1 MCRLQKTMLF
11 LRLVRK
17 PGGKR
22 GGAAAVALEV
32 SEELFIARLKSGQ
45 TGFDSSYFPLSVL
58 GRPTGLAKRS
68 FEAKLFP
75 IPAFVKVSG
84 CLGTA
89 CVWAIYVFQMNL
101 ERTLLFWGLGWCWA
115 HFQGGQ
121 GLVSGTA
128 RCAWSLLAEFCPA
141 FWGHFSSGE

>member
-11 LRLVRK
+11 PRLAHK

-32 SEELFIARLKSGQ
+32 SEELFIAGLKSGQ
-45 TGFDSSYFPLSVL
+45 TGFDFSYFPVSVL
-58 GRPTGLAKRS
+58 GRLPGLAKRS

-101 ERTLLFWGLGWCWA
+101 KRTLLFLGLGRCWA

-128 RCAWSLLAEFCPA
+128 RRARSLLAEFCLA